1 MHIRPTIPSSAA
13 LTRRRE
19 ADIEAASAAMLLAHA
34 AAEAFAALLDR
45 HPGDAG
51 DNPEAIHEL
60 IEVIEALAERT
71 RAQFGA
77 PRERLAGGL
86 VPRAALAEI
95 VEAAGSPRVRD
106 FCDAAERL
114 SAIQNTAIAALERS
128 R

>member
-1 MHIRPTIPSSAA
+1 MHIRPTIPTAAA

-19 ADIEAASAAMLLAHA
+19 ADIEAASAAMCLAHA
-34 AAEAFAALLDR
+34 AAEAFTALLDR

-60 IEVIEALAERT
+60 VDVIAELTERT
-71 RAQFGA
+71 RAQFGE
-77 PRERLAGGL
+77 PREKLAGGL
-86 VPRAALAEI
+86 VPRAVLAEI
-95 VEAAGSPRVRD
+95 VEDAGSPRVRD

-114 SAIQNTAIAALERS
+114 LQIQAKAISAMERG

>member
-1 MHIRPTIPSSAA
+1 MHIRPTIPSSAT

-60 IEVIEALAERT
+60 IEVIEALAASMSASRRRVSVALLGIVGLMCICGLPFGDQQVTTSVT
-71 RAQFGA
+71 RHASPFVAESATKGA
-77 PRERLAGGL
+77 LR
-86 VPRAALAEI
+86 
-95 VEAAGSPRVRD
+95 
-106 FCDAAERL
+106 
-114 SAIQNTAIAALERS
+114 
-128 R
+128 